1 MMRFARIRIFVTV
14 AALVAAIG
22 APAVFAEQP
31 ATVAANPSTVP
42 APAPSAAPAG
52 GAPPAAA
59 PELAQTAPGALAIP
73 VLTRKPPPDGG
84 KADPAEL
91 EMGKQAAAQIEKET
105 KVLDNP
111 AAVEKINKIIAR
123 LTPHTERPAMQYQV
137 KLVADPGIN
146 AFSLPGGFIYVT
158 KGLMDAVES
167 EDELA
172 AVIGHEMA
180 HVCLKHGI
188 ELAKRE
194 AKMNNKMA
202 IAVLAAVLAGN
213 RVDPGSMIMLGSLV
227 KAGLLS
233 GYSQTDET
241 QADENSV
248 VYLQRAGYHPVAML
262 TVIQGLAR
270 MELTRPEVDLG
281 IFRTHPYPVQRASV
295 VRQELDQLG
304 LDTNPRVVLNT
315 LRTKAEAAQ
324 ANGRA
329 IGRVSLDEYVIFEP
343 AVESGGLSPQQRA
356 EKIAAD
362 LDRVLQANLA
372 MYDVRAVA
380 GPGGATVMVRNEPL
394 ITVLPGDAEFQKI
407 TAEDLAQKAAEQIK
421 LALWQETVRREY

>member
-1 MMRFARIRIFVTV
+1 MRFGRIRVLITAV
-14 AALVAAIG
+14 ALAAILVLPVALAEQAATTPPPST
-22 APAVFAEQP
+22 APAAAP
-31 ATVAANPSTVP
+31 AT
-42 APAPSAAPAG
+42 APAPSSAAATAPA
-52 GAPPAAA
+52 APPAA
-59 PELAQTAPGALAIP
+59 GALAIP
-73 VLTRKPPPDGG
+73 VLTRKAPPDGG
-84 KADPAEL
+84 KPDAAEL

-105 KVLDNP
+105 KVLDDP
-111 AAVEKINKIIAR
+111 KAVERIAKIIAR
-123 LTPHTERPAMQYQV
+123 IAPTTERPAVEYQA
-137 KLVADPGIN
+137 KLIADPGIN

-158 KGLMDAVES
+158 KGLMEAVES

-213 RVDPGSMIMLGSLV
+213 QVDPGSMIMLGSLV

-233 GYSQTDET
+233 GYSQKDET
-241 QADENSV
+241 EADENSV

-270 MELTRPEVDLG
+270 MELTRPELDLG
-281 IFRTHPYPVQRASV
+281 IFRTHPFPAQRASI

-304 LDTNPRVVLNT
+304 LDANPRVVLNT
-315 LRTKAEAAQ
+315 LKTKGEAAQ
-324 ANGRA
+324 VNGRA
-329 IGRVSLDEYVIFEP
+329 IGRVSLDDYVIFEP
-343 AVESGGLSPQQRA
+343 AVDSGDLSPQQRA

-362 LDRVLQANLA
+362 LDRILQANLA

-380 GPGGATVMVRNEPL
+380 AKVMARSETL
-394 ITVLPGDAEFQKI
+394 ITVLPGDAEFQK
-407 TAEDLAQKAAEQIK
+407 TTPDELARKAAEQIK